1 MRAFSLIAIFIFSS
15 LGLLCT
21 SKKKPSLAGE
31 EPVAVEDFIDFFEEW
46 KAPVHI
52 EDTFLLKK
60 DFDSLRISR
69 EVLSQFVPDSVL
81 NKLLGAK
88 AKPRFYALGKLPLN
102 ETYLLLKT
110 ISGNKRNVL
119 LLAFTKKNEFL
130 AATHFLEPDAASN
143 TRQYSEISRKEEIN
157 KHTIRRNANGTVD
170 EGRDVF
176 VLNTASREFT
186 MILTDPLNK
195 KPPELI
201 NPIDTLSKK
210 MKYTADYGSG
220 KTNIFSFRD
229 GRRSGR
235 LEFFIHFEKNNGEC
249 IGELRGEASMK
260 APNRAE
266 YREPGEPC
274 ALQFTFTSSSVTV
287 KELEPCGSRR
297 GLRCSFDGTYP
308 RKKETKPRTST
319 KKTK

>member
-1 MRAFSLIAIFIFSS
+1 MRAISLLAILFFSS
-15 LGLLCT
+15 VGLLCT
-21 SKKKPSLAGE
+21 SKKKPSLSGE
-31 EPVAVEDFIDFFEEW
+31 EPVAIEDFIDFFEEW
-46 KAPVHI
+46 KTPVHL

-69 EVLSQFVPDSVL
+69 EVLTQFVPDSVL

-88 AKPRFYALGKLPLN
+88 AKPRFYALAKLPLS
-102 ETYLLLKT
+102 ETYLLVKT
-110 ISGNKRNVL
+110 VAGNKRNVL
-119 LLAFTKKNEFL
+119 LLAFDRKNEFL
-130 AATHFLEPDAASN
+130 AATHFLEPDAVAN
-143 TRQYSEISRKEEIN
+143 TRQHSEISRKEEIN
-157 KHTIRRNANGTVD
+157 KHTVRRNANGTVD
-170 EGRDVF
+170 EGRDVY

-186 MILTDPLNK
+186 IILTDPLDEK
-195 KPPELI
+195 APELI
-201 NPIDTLSKK
+201 NPIDTLSRK
-210 MKYTADYGSG
+210 MKYTADYGTG

-229 GRRSGR
+229 GRRAGR
-235 LEFFIHFEKNNGEC
+235 LEFFIHFEKNKGEC

-260 APNRAE
+260 GPNRAE

-308 RKKETKPRTST
+308 RKKETKPRTGT